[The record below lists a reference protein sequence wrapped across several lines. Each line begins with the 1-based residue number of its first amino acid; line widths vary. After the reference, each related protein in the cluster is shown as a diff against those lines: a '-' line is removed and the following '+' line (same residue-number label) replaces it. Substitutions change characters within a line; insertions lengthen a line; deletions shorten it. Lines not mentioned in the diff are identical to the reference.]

1 MIGDMPNRPRKSY
14 NPKRA
19 LVADKI
25 EQAELIA
32 LAKKV
37 HYGGNP
43 EHKRNPGDFG
53 LTPPSAPRPD
63 KTLCD
68 LAGIT
73 TKSEALSAL
82 RSGVLKGLISKKRGT
97 FPQNIW
103 SVTSDGIP
111 LEAQLDNEEA
121 GTYHGYPM
129 PEADPFCSVILRAWN
144 ADE

>member
-1 MIGDMPNRPRKSY
+1 MPNRPRKSY

-19 LVADKI
+19 LVANKP
-25 EQAELIA
+25 EPAELA
-32 LAKKV
+32 GLGKKV

-53 LTPPSAPRPD
+53 LTPPSAPRSD

-68 LAGIT
+68 LAGIRA
-73 TKSEALSAL
+73 KSEAQSAL
-82 RSGVLKGLISKKRGT
+82 RSGVLRGLISAQKRGE

-103 SVTSDGIP
+103 SVTADGIP

-129 PEADPFCSVILRAWN
+129 PEADPFREVVLQAWN
-144 ADE
+144 ADERL